1 MQRLLM
7 LLMVG
12 ILLSGPIS
20 AQILLGQDAYIV
32 RQEARTFPSG
42 YQTPE
47 RTFLMERPAEGT
59 YLPGR
64 VIVKTR
70 AVHGFHSGQN
80 SIMGSAANVALSSA
94 NVQEVHS
101 AFGGGR
107 LMAPYETVQLEEITG
122 LDRTYEIRYSE
133 PIDPF
138 DLCKKLMLS
147 PDVEYAAPVLI
158 HTASFTPNDPL
169 FGQQAW
175 LNNMR
180 LPQAWD
186 ISKGSKDVI
195 VAIVDSGTDWQH
207 EDLSSQIWSN
217 TDEIPNN
224 NKDDDN
230 NGYVDDVRGWDFVG
244 NVTIQEVIN
253 GILKP
258 DNDPR
263 IDYPTINGT
272 NGHGTVVAGCTGA
285 STHNATGVASP
296 GYNITLMPLKCGS
309 DRPDV
314 PSILEG
320 YTAIRYA
327 ADNGAHIINCSW
339 GGPGTSPAIQDVI
352 DYAISKGALVI
363 AASGNDGQNNDVAV
377 QNPAN
382 LDGVLS
388 VGASNNNDRVTG
400 FSNYGWVVDVYA
412 PGANILSTWHG
423 NRYNGLTGTSFS
435 CPLTSGVAALVKA
448 IHPDWTP
455 EMIAAQLRAT
465 VDPLTGIS
473 AGRRPQYFGRV
484 NAERALKVNAS
495 FESGDR
501 SPGLEVVSAT
511 VGGGGVIR
519 NYNPTN
525 VDLTLKNVLAE
536 ATNTTVDISIPLPG
550 VTVTSGSTVS
560 FGTVGHQEEKD
571 ATITLQLDENFPWYE
586 VDIELQLTIR
596 SGSYLNYALVKVPVD
611 LTTSNSHTTLVGSS
625 GGTLRFD
632 KVGLSASG
640 ALWAVGTYLNQP
652 AMIRSGANNLLSLP
666 YRVQN
671 ALTVVSAQ
679 HAVIGG
685 NRSGVPNVSA
695 TTNGGAGWKHNIVS
709 SAMSSVAGVHMF
721 DSRDGIAVG
730 NGTGNR
736 FGIMKTSD
744 GGQTWNTISGAPLI
758 SGGSETIVP
767 GSVFFLGDAIWFGTS
782 NRRVIYSLDGGSTW
796 GQGFLN
802 VSGAVIQSI
811 AFRDE
816 QNGVML
822 YRTSNA
828 PSAPY
833 RIASSQGSGASWQ
846 SDVMDPSTLGVTPQ
860 MVTSPGGHHVLIGAG
875 GEVFGSDNNG
885 QEWQV
890 ILSAP
895 NGAVSSNSARE
906 ISRSTLL
913 LGGDGVGQLQYR
925 YSGPNGTKILEV
937 EDDVVDYDTLDAGR
951 NRQRFVQVNSTGES
965 DVIVDSVTVTM
976 VGETPDSAFR
986 ITFPL
991 DDVIPAGSSDQVGI
1005 RVYGTTAGNYEAK
1018 VRIYTNAQTPMIE
1031 ATLIAVVVDPVS
1043 VEEEMLAT
1051 GARIAPNPASTSLRV
1066 DVPITST
1073 ITLVNQLG
1081 QTMRIWENV
1090 QPGSFEATVAGY
1102 PTGAYQLVFTSG
1114 DAVRSIPVQI
1124 IR

>member
-1 MQRLLM
+1 MQRLFM
-7 LLMVG
+7 LLAATV
-12 ILLSGPIS
+12 LLSGSLS
-20 AQILLGQDAYIV
+20 AQVLLGQDAYIV
-32 RQEARTFPSG
+32 RQEARTFPNG
-42 YQTPE
+42 YTAPARQ
-47 RTFLMERPAEGT
+47 FLMERPAEGT

-70 AVHGFHSGQN
+70 AVHGIHTGQN
-80 SIMGSAANVALSSA
+80 TIMGSDANVALASA
-94 NVQEVHS
+94 NVKTVHS
-101 AFGGGR
+101 AFGSGR
-107 LMAPYETVQLEEITG
+107 LMLPYENVQLEEITG
-122 LDRTYEIRYSE
+122 LDRTYEITYTE

-138 DLCKKLMLS
+138 DLCKKLMLA
-147 PDVEYAAPVLI
+147 PDVEYAAPVYI
-158 HTASFTPNDPL
+158 QQADFTPNDPR
-169 FGQQAW
+169 FAQQAW
-175 LNNMR
+175 LTNMR

-207 EDLSSQIWSN
+207 EDLTGQIWTN
-217 TDEIPNN
+217 TGEIPNN
-224 NKDDDN
+224 NRDDDG
-230 NGYVDDVRGWDFVG
+230 NGYIDDVRGWDFVG

-253 GILKP
+253 GVLKP

-263 IDYPTINGT
+263 VNFPTINGT

-285 STHNATGVASP
+285 TTHNATGVASP
-296 GYNITLMPLKCGS
+296 GYNVTLMPLKCGS
-309 DRPDV
+309 DRTDV

-339 GGPGTSPAIQDVI
+339 GGQGQSPAMQDVI
-352 DYAISKGALVI
+352 DYAIAKGALVI
-363 AASGNDGQNNDVAV
+363 AASGNDGRDNDVTP

-388 VGASNNNDRVTG
+388 VGASNNSDRVTG
-400 FSNYGWVVDVYA
+400 FSNYGWAVDVYA
-412 PGANILSTWHG
+412 PGQNILSTWHG
-423 NRYNGLTGTSFS
+423 NAYNALTGTSFS
-435 CPLTSGVAALVKA
+435 CPLTSGVAALIKA
-448 IHPDWTP
+448 VHPDWTP
-455 EMIAAQLRAT
+455 QMIAAQLRAT

-495 FESGDR
+495 FTSGDR
-501 SPGLEVVSAT
+501 SPGLEVVSAN
-511 VGGGGVIR
+511 VSGGGVIR
-519 NYNPTN
+519 SFDPTN
-525 VDLTLKNVLAE
+525 VDITLQNLLAE
-536 ATNTTVDISIPLPG
+536 APGTTVDITIDLPG
-550 VTVTSGSTVS
+550 VTVTTGNTVS
-560 FGTVGHQEEKD
+560 FGTIGHQEEKS
-571 ATITLQLDENFPWYE
+571 ATVTLQLDENFPWYE
-586 VDIELQLTIR
+586 VDIDVQLTIK

-611 LTTSNSHTTLVGSS
+611 LPTSNAHQSLVGTS

-632 KVGLSASG
+632 QVSLSASG
-640 ALWAVGTYLNQP
+640 SLWAAGTYLNQP
-652 AMIRSGANNLLSLP
+652 ALIRSGANNLLSLP
-666 YRVQN
+666 YRVEH
-671 ALTVVSAQ
+671 ALSVVTAT

-685 NRSGVPNVSA
+685 NRSGVPNVSV
-695 TTNGGAGWKHNIVS
+695 TTNGGSSWTHSIVS
-709 SAMSSVAGVHMF
+709 STMSAVAGVHMF
-721 DSRDGIAVG
+721 DAQNGIAVG
-730 NGTGNR
+730 DGTGNR
-736 FGIMKTSD
+736 FGIMKTTN
-744 GGQTWNTISGAPLI
+744 GGQTWAAINGAPLI
-758 SGGSETIVP
+758 SGGSETIIP
-767 GSVFFLGDAIWFGTS
+767 RSVFFLDNGIWFGTS
-782 NRRVIYSLDGGSTW
+782 NRRVIYSLDGGTTW

-802 VSGAVIQSI
+802 VTGAVIQSI
-811 AFRDE
+811 AFRDK
-816 QNGVML
+816 QNGTLL
-822 YRTSNA
+822 YRTSSA
-828 PSAPY
+828 PTAPY

-846 SDVMDPSTLGVTPQ
+846 TDVMDPTTLGITPV
-860 MVTSPGGHHVLIGAG
+860 MVSSPGGHHLLIGEG

-885 QEWQV
+885 AEWQV

-895 NGAVSSNSARE
+895 NGNVSSSSARE

-1018 VRIYTNAQTPMIE
+1018 VRIYTNAQTPVLE

-1043 VEEEMLAT
+1043 VEEEMLAS
-1051 GARIAPNPASTSLRV
+1051 GARVAPNPASTSLRV

-1090 QPGSFEATVAGY
+1090 QPGSFEASVAGY

-1114 DAVRSIPVQI
+1114 GAVKSIPVQI
-1124 IR
+1124 VR